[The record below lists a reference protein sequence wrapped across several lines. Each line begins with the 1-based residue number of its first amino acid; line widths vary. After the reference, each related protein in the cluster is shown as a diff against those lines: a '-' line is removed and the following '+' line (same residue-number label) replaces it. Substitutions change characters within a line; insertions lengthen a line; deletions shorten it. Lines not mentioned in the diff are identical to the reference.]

1 MERAA
6 SGGLQ
11 SMGSQKSWTQQQQ
24 ELYNLVDMLKPTK
37 LYNFNG

>member
-1 MERAA
+1 MERGA

-11 SMGSQKSWTQQQQ
+11 SMGSQKSWTQQQ